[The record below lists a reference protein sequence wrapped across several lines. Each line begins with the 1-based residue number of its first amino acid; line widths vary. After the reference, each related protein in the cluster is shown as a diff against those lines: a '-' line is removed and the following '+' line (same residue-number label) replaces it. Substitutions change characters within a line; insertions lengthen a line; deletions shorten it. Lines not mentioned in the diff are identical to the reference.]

1 MNTKHKLAIAGS
13 GLVAV
18 GIGLGIIGA
27 GLIAPA
33 LLAWAAKLVDKG
45 TERFGSELESASR
58 RVGSAAGT
66 LQRSFNEATRAGV
79 AEMKRG
85 S

>member
-1 MNTKHKLAIAGS
+1 MAA
-13 GLVAV
+13 
-18 GIGLGIIGA
+18 GIGLGIVGTA
-27 GLIAPA
+27 LIAPA
-33 LLAWAAKLVDKG
+33 VFAWAVKLVDKG
-45 TERFGSELESASR
+45 TERLGSQLESASR
-58 RVGSAAGT
+58 RVGTVAGT

>member
-1 MNTKHKLAIAGS
+1 
-13 GLVAV
+13 
-18 GIGLGIIGA
+18 
-27 GLIAPA
+27 
-33 LLAWAAKLVDKG
+33 VDKG